1 MVSRAEMGKVYLARP
16 GLGGGGGGLAQMA
29 GVGAVA

>member
-1 MVSRAEMGKVYLARP
+1 MVSRADIGKVYLASP

-29 GVGAVA
+29 GAAAVA